1 MPRVLTVDDSRAI
14 RQIVSKQLADLGCET
29 DEAEDGEKG
38 LERLKEAQ
46 FDLVLLDVTMPV
58 MDGPEMLRR
67 LRESGNQT
75 PVIML
80 TSESKRSVVAGAL
93 RLGIVEYILK
103 PFKPEEL
110 RAKVQKVIRLDVPAA
125 TAGVVASATSS
136 AHGVSDKSRAAGRQ
150 AAASAGKP
158 FIDVLV
164 IDDMENV
171 QKKLRTLLPAH
182 LSLDGATNATAA
194 LNLCR
199 EKVYRLVLLDTVIPE
214 VNSVALMNQLRALQ
228 AHTMFLA
235 LMLRSASDAA
245 QEVRAHGYDGHLFKP
260 FDAMSIDDLLVR
272 YFEDQELMTLV
283 DNVLSAAAFVGRDDR
298 LDKYFGLLHDVS
310 RVEIEKVAAACHD
323 EVIVDLTL
331 APLRPDKMTRFLIDL
346 RKQAGRMGIGLRVV
360 GLPEL
365 RRLIGEFTDTSNI
378 PFFASVS
385 EAQAGKAA

>member
-14 RQIVSKQLADLGCET
+14 RQIVSKQLAELGCET

-38 LERLKEAQ
+38 LQRLEEVE
-46 FDLVLLDVTMPV
+46 FDLILLDVTMPV
-58 MDGPEMLRR
+58 MDGPEMLKQ
-67 LRESGNQT
+67 LRERGNQT

-103 PFKPEEL
+103 PFKAEEL
-110 RAKVQKVIRLDVPAA
+110 RAKVQKVIRLDAPAA
-125 TAGVVASATSS
+125 APIGATTAAPA
-136 AHGVSDKSRAAGRQ
+136 AKADRSRAAGRQ

-158 FIDVLV
+158 FVDVLV

-182 LSLDGATNATAA
+182 LSLDGATTANAA
-194 LNLCR
+194 LTLCR

-228 AHTMFLA
+228 SHAMFLA
-235 LMLRSASDAA
+235 LMLRTAGDAES
-245 QEVRAHGYDGHLFKP
+245 EVKGQGYDGHLFKP
-260 FDAMSIDDLLVR
+260 FDAMSIEDLLVR
-272 YFEDQELMTLV
+272 FFDDQELVTLA
-283 DNVLSAAAFVGRDDR
+283 DNVLTACPYVGKDDR
-298 LDKYFGLLHDVS
+298 LDKYFSLMHEVT

-323 EVIVDLTL
+323 EVIVELTQV
-331 APLRPDKMTRFLIDL
+331 PLRPDKMTRFLIDL
-346 RKQAGRMGIGLRVV
+346 RKQTSRVGIGLRVV
-360 GLPEL
+360 GTPEL
-365 RRLIGEFTDTSNI
+365 KKLLKEFTDTSNI
-378 PFFASVS
+378 PFFASVT